1 MDLADI
7 TFSDFD
13 IFIFYL
19 FAFII
24 SASANFLAKNGL
36 FAKIIAE
43 LNTCKQYSP

>member
-1 MDLADI
+1 MDLAGI

-24 SASANFLAKNGL
+24 SVSAIF
-36 FAKIIAE
+36 
-43 LNTCKQYSP
+43 